1 MDIGDIFKFLAEDVH
16 TVIAA
21 TADDEGLPVT
31 CAIDVMDYD
40 GGGLYFLTAKGKGFY
55 RRLISRG
62 YAALTG
68 IKGEDTMHRAAASV
82 RGKVRPESEQK
93 LASLI
98 QKNAYMREIYPT
110 EQSRAALAAFCLYSG
125 QAEWFDLSV
134 KPIVRLNLTFGG
146 AVTEGGAYAVGDGCT
161 SCGKCLE
168 VCPQKCI
175 KIGQRGAYIV
185 QQNCLRCG
193 NCMTVCPVGAVTR
206 G

>member
-1 MDIGDIFKFLAEDVH
+1 MDIGDIFKFLADDVH

-55 RRLISRG
+55 RRLMSRG

-68 IKGEDTMHRAAASV
+68 IKEEDTMHRV
-82 RGKVRPESEQK
+82 
-93 LASLI
+93 
-98 QKNAYMREIYPT
+98 
-110 EQSRAALAAFCLYSG
+110 ALAAFCLYSG
-125 QAEWFDLSV
+125 QAECFDLSV

-146 AVTEGGAYAVGDGCT
+146 AAAEGGAYAVGDGCT

-193 NCMTVCPVGAVTR
+193 NCTTVCPVDVVKR